1 MHSCIEPGLRLCD
14 GRMLSKH
21 VLSVYYVAGS
31 QMDVTLT
38 LMLAALVATRW
49 RHIARTGDRRERL
62 NSPPPPPA

>member
-38 LMLAALVATRW
+38 LMLAALVATRDAAE
-49 RHIARTGDRRERL
+49 RARAAVR
-62 NSPPPPPA
+62 A